1 MINTPALLMSSGSK
15 LKKESDISL
24 TVGQSSGYSMVRNG
38 RAYPLTFYG
47 YSSGELPISLLN
59 TEASV
64 SIVVAT
70 DAVSVFGSAPE
81 LEKLGIKGLF
91 STSPPLGAETYTWI
105 YISKDSPIWKTS
117 YEGLRILRTD
127 IELQDGEEDAFADG
141 YLGGE
146 SVKGNDS
153 IYRIGPYYLFIDSGE
168 VVSERP
174 FIGAEDLNKTIPLI
188 AKLLTGEEVG
198 LNA

>member
-91 STSPPLGAETYTWI
+91 PQVL
-105 YISKDSPIWKTS
+105 
-117 YEGLRILRTD
+117 L
-127 IELQDGEEDAFADG
+127 
-141 YLGGE
+141 
-146 SVKGNDS
+146 
-153 IYRIGPYYLFIDSGE
+153 
-168 VVSERP
+168 SER
-174 FIGAEDLNKTIPLI
+174 KLI
-188 AKLLTGEEVG
+188 RGFTSAKILLFGKRVMR
-198 LNA
+198 A